1 MSILNRPG
9 SLNHAVLFG
18 ASNSRRI
25 GATKSS
31 GMRALRKG
39 QAGLFALH
47 DGIVGEA
54 RLVERVFGLGPCA
67 LTEVMVLLQD
77 RLASAET

>member
-1 MSILNRPG
+1 
-9 SLNHAVLFG
+9 
-18 ASNSRRI
+18 
-25 GATKSS
+25 
-31 GMRALRKG
+31 MRALRKG

-47 DGIVGEA
+47 DGIVGGA
-54 RLVERVFGLGPCA
+54 KLVKRAFGLGPCA